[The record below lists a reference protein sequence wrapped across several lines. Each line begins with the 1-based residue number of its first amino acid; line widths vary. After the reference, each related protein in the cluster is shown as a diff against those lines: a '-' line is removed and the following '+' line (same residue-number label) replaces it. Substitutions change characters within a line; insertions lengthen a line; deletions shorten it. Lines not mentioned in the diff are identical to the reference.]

1 MNEFDKYRKI
11 VNKRLEKSFN
21 TDKDITYFSEKIIQ
35 NKIMSESVLSDIGVQ
50 GIELV
55 NDSNK
60 ITESNWNQISNKW
73 FDDKKKPKIQ
83 IKNYNNITMASINL
97 KSYPYEFDEQF
108 KTKLYQLKD
117 MFQVIPQES
126 IEFVLDHIDGLGYI
140 HHIVMQLDDVDDF
153 LNIYEQYLKYGDP
166 TPLKK
171 FIKTPSCIEKSYVKK
186 DNIILPINTSA
197 TPLKNII
204 DKKSI
209 YNGEIK
215 SKYFT
220 LTNGNEISVNCA
232 QNLLDLLNNILDPLY
247 DIWIKRYPKIPIKLL
262 QSNNKLHKEGYAI
275 NISIDHQNKEYKRK
289 MNKILYK
296 LIVDNFQFYK
306 IINFDSYDNIHIS
319 YKRHDNIGKQIKVL

>member
-1 MNEFDKYRKI
+1 MGEFDEYYKL
-11 VNKRLEKSFN
+11 VGKRLKKSLQ
-21 TDKDITYFSEKIIQ
+21 TDKTVSYFSEKLTQ
-35 NKIMSESVLSDIGVQ
+35 NKIMTESILSTAGLPGVD
-50 GIELV
+50 LDD
-55 NDSNK
+55 DSNK
-60 ITESNWNQISNKW
+60 LFEKNWNNISDKW
-73 FDDKKKPKIQ
+73 FEDKKIPKNIN
-83 IKNYNNITMASINL
+83 KSYNNITMASINL
-97 KSYPYEFDEQF
+97 KSYPYEFDNQF

-126 IEFVLDHIDGLGYI
+126 IEFILDHIDGLGYI

-171 FIKTPSCIEKSYVKK
+171 FIKTPSCKEQSYVKK
-186 DNIILPINTSA
+186 DNVILPINTSA

>member
-1 MNEFDKYRKI
+1 MDEFDEYYKL
-11 VNKRLEKSFN
+11 VGKRLKKSLQ
-21 TDKDITYFSEKIIQ
+21 TDKTVSYFSEKLTQ
-35 NKIMSESVLSDIGVQ
+35 NKIMTESILSTAGLPGVD
-50 GIELV
+50 LDD
-55 NDSNK
+55 DSNK
-60 ITESNWNQISNKW
+60 LFEKNWNNISDKW
-73 FDDKKKPKIQ
+73 FEDKKIPKNIN
-83 IKNYNNITMASINL
+83 KSYNNITMASINL
-97 KSYPYEFDEQF
+97 KSYPYEFDNQF

-126 IEFVLDHIDGLGYI
+126 IEFILDHIDGLGYM

-171 FIKTPSCIEKSYVKK
+171 FIKTPSCKEQSYVKK
-186 DNIILPINTSA
+186 DNVILPINTSA